1 MDTTGAETKVY
12 MKQVL
17 DSQAEMKDSL
27 KKIQDKL
34 NSPPPVPP
42 PTPISQDTQMSLL
55 QRMLPQLL
63 DLLKWAIIII
73 GALVGAQNLLK

>member
-1 MDTTGAETKVY
+1 

-17 DSQAEMKDSL
+17 DSQAEMKETL
-27 KKIQDKL
+27 KGVLDKL
-34 NSPPPVPP
+34 NSPPLAPP
-42 PTPISQDTQMSLL
+42 PTPISQDTQIPML

-73 GALVGAQNLLK
+73 GSLVGVESLLK